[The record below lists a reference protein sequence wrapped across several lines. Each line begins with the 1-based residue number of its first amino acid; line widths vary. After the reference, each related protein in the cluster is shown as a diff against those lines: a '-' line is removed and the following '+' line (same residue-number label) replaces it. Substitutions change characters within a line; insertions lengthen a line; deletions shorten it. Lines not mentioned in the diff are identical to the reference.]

1 MSKGPKPILQI
12 FVRFCGAPSPRV
24 RAAADS
30 SSPILA
36 IDIIRGTTRYSSI
49 FMGLRRVV
57 MPRIF
62 MASRIAAYS
71 SLTVGKKSEYHR
83 HRDHDFLW
91 NMHLLHRGNKFTDRC
106 RTHQI
111 ISHDKSGEHV
121 RIDPDCGSQDE
132 IQCAREQ
139 W

>member
-49 FMGLRRVV
+49 FMGLRKVV

-71 SLTVGKKSEYHR
+71 SVTVGKKR
-83 HRDHDFLW
+83 
-91 NMHLLHRGNKFTDRC
+91 NTTDMGI
-106 RTHQI
+106 TI
-111 ISHDKSGEHV
+111 FSGTCF
-121 RIDPDCGSQDE
+121 RSID
-132 IQCAREQ
+132 ATN
-139 W
+139 

>member
-49 FMGLRRVV
+49 FMGLRKVV

-71 SLTVGKKSEYHR
+71 SVTVGKKR
-83 HRDHDFLW
+83 
-91 NMHLLHRGNKFTDRC
+91 NTTDMGI
-106 RTHQI
+106 TI
-111 ISHDKSGEHV
+111 FSGTCIRSIAATNSLTV
-121 RIDPDCGSQDE
+121 VVLTR
-132 IQCAREQ
+132 
-139 W
+139 

>member
-1 MSKGPKPILQI
+1 MSKGPNPILQM

-36 IDIIRGTTRYSSI
+36 MDIIRGTTLYSSI

-57 MPRIF
+57 IPRIF

-71 SLTVGKKSEYHR
+71 SFTVGKKRNTTDIGITSC
-83 HRDHDFLW
+83 
-91 NMHLLHRGNKFTDRC
+91 NKFTDC
-106 RTHQI
+106 CGAYQI
-111 ISHDKSGEHV
+111 ISHDKPGKHV
-121 RIDPDCGSQDE
+121 GINPHSSSQDE
-132 IQCAREQ
+132 IPCAREQ